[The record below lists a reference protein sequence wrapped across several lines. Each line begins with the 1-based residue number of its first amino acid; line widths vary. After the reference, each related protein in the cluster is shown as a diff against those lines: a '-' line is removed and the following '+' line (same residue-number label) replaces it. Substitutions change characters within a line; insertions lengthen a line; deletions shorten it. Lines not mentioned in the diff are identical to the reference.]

1 MLEVA
6 MSLNAEVKRTTK
18 QCAYCGKS
26 EHSITKEHII
36 PNVIARTLSS
46 PRTFHVNKE
55 IFFDGD
61 ATIKDTCSH
70 CNNVKLGELDNRLAT
85 AAKPW
90 FGKWLRDADFSVALN
105 VDWQTL
111 ARWLLKVSFN
121 SARAAKAHDLA
132 ALTAQ
137 RKFML
142 GEGEAPPKLLIL
154 GGLIRSHRFT
164 PHEKQLIDTE
174 QDWFDPKMNR
184 ITHVDLPRLSGK
196 FSISRAV
203 LIQHLAFM
211 ILKPV
216 RGSSLGVNLRRH
228 ELATGF
234 RVVERKADYVTLGP
248 TKDDALE
255 VVEASIR
262 AKFDAYRKEYGAQ

>member
-1 MLEVA
+1 
-6 MSLNAEVKRTTK
+6 MSLNAGVKRTTK

-26 EHSITKEHII
+26 EHSVTKEHII
-36 PNVIARTLSS
+36 PNAIARTISS

-61 ATIKDTCSH
+61 ATIKDTCSL
-70 CNNVKLGELDNRLAT
+70 CNNVKLGELDNRLTT

-90 FGKWLRDADFSVALN
+90 FGKWLRDADFSVTLH

-154 GGLIRSHRFT
+154 GGLIRSHRLT
-164 PHEKQLIDTE
+164 PHEKQLIRTE
-174 QDWFDPKMNR
+174 QDWLDPEMNR
-184 ITHVDLPRLSGK
+184 TTHIVLPRLPGK

-216 RGSSLGVNLRRH
+216 RGYSLGVNLRRF
-228 ELATGF
+228 EQATGY
-234 RVVERKADYVTLGP
+234 RVVERKVDNVTLGP